1 MWVSVTR
8 GPDGRLR
15 DVHIGVR
22 ESVAIW
28 GEVFSGMRLEDFY
41 IGDGE
46 LEEGFQTGSETEELR
61 CGFLDAT

>member
-1 MWVSVTR
+1 M
-8 GPDGRLR
+8 
-15 DVHIGVR
+15 
-22 ESVAIW
+22 AIC